1 MSSQE
6 SYLINQKV
14 KVPGARIFLAW
25 LLLVLLPVAGS
36 FWCLDYFLAEYS
48 VFAESE
54 QLVEA
59 FNQLE
64 SYKSAQV
71 VENFLSNR
79 LQSLAQIKPASGENA
94 AISDMNRQ
102 ISQLIGGRCI
112 MTIFF
117 DRDRKRLIADYHRPE
132 DLAGVVLP
140 PASLLKR
147 QLPLLDSR
155 KQTPIKNL
163 EQFHF
168 QSDQKRRNAL
178 SLQQL
183 FKTITPVTLQ
193 PDRVVKNHS
202 LHFGGDLYF
211 IYYEF
216 LRPTAE
222 IAGFIGILR
231 GKDVSNAFLNKEIR
245 REYPQCRTVAKPM
258 NIQKYET
265 MPAIEYSGIKRLPDR
280 ILLTGPADQR

>member
-193 PDRVVKNHS
+193 PDRVVKIIRYILAVICIS
-202 LHFGGDLYF
+202 F
-211 IYYEF
+211 ITNFCAQRLKLPASSAFSGAKTYQTPF
-216 LRPTAE
+216 STKRSDAN
-222 IAGFIGILR
+222 IR
-231 GKDVSNAFLNKEIR
+231 NAV
-245 REYPQCRTVAKPM
+245 PWQSP
-258 NIQKYET
+258 
-265 MPAIEYSGIKRLPDR
+265 
-280 ILLTGPADQR
+280 